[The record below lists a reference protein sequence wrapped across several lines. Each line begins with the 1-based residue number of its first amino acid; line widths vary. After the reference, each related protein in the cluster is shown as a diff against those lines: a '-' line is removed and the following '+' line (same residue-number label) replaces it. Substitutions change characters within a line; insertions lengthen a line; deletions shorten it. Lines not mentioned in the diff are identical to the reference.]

1 AYVNVREGKHCIINT
16 PSAPYGNSFLGLDQS
31 INDNPN
37 EVHQAKRWK
46 TKSLSLN
53 DYQSERNKSAC
64 DKDFFI
70 LFTTAKNCNF
80 KLPMNSGIVDGLKW
94 KEYFGPFAG
103 RAHVYAIVGP
113 FNINT
118 ATYTELMTID
128 GIGEN
133 RVITILKERPFK
145 NLEDAKSKTGI
156 SEKVLKRLRFLEED

>member
-1 AYVNVREGKHCIINT
+1 
-16 PSAPYGNSFLGLDQS
+16 
-31 INDNPN
+31 
-37 EVHQAKRWK
+37 
-46 TKSLSLN
+46 
-53 DYQSERNKSAC
+53 
-64 DKDFFI
+64 
-70 LFTTAKNCNF
+70 
-80 KLPMNSGIVDGLKW
+80 MNSGIVDGLKW

-113 FNINT
+113 LNINT

-145 NLEDAKSKTGI
+145 NLEDAKRKTGI